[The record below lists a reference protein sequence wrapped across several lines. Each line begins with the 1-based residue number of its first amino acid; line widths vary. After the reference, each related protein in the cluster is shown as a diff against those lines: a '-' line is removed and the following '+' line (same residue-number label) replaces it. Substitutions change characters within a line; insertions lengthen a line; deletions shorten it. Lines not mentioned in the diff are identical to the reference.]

1 MPSLPMLDERSNP
14 TRHSDWFRRPET
26 DRRHKVSL
34 SPQRGRTHG
43 TSFILSQSSS
53 RPFRRTNW
61 LWRTSRASERPRSV
75 CLRREVA
82 APPRVLSQMGGSVTW
97 PFERTKGTS
106 KSLLVNLVGRK
117 QTLIVVEAAND
128 SHAVQARTS
137 DDASTAR
144 RPPAAINSV
153 GWPFGHSEDEDNELG
168 RGMKGWPEHF
178 FLWKVKILTDS
189 SDVIRTGY
197 DLYVESLRTQ
207 TTLLSTVR
215 T

>member
-153 GWPFGHSEDEDNELG
+153 GWPYELG

-178 FLWKVKILTDS
+178 FLWKVKITTDL